1 MGNIIKRLSTASRK
15 ELFKQLGIVMLAAV
29 GLTLFISFADS
40 ITLLLFKLLGGL
52 VK

>member
-1 MGNIIKRLSTASRK
+1 MGNIIKRLHKASPK